1 MNKSNQIINKLSK
14 NNSSF
19 KNEFQSLSS
28 EEINNLIKQIIEKTI
43 NNAVILKKFINYLFS
58 SIDKNI
64 IKNIIIKLIS
74 DYLNNEKYDEV
85 NNILTPL
92 LNIIPIQKEILYEI
106 SETIFNKYNNAMDVN
121 IFINRTL
128 KYSKIIQNIRQFDF
142 IGMEKNYNSKFVYA
156 ILYYLTFYMYKKTKN
171 NKLKNEAEIHKI
183 KELILSY
190 KLGSSIYKPYD
201 KIMPFVVQNF
211 LMNNNVEGK
220 NNNSKK
226 NYSKLYLYQI
236 YNILEIYSD
245 RLDVDNT
252 YEENFARF
260 IYDVLVYVPFTDE
273 YQSKY
278 LRKILSN
285 SEINNQNLINKI
297 IMKFIIFNYKN
308 NFVSENILTKLC
320 MCIGNGE
327 NDGYYNIEYLGNYN
341 GKNMYLLKFMAK
353 FITTDQYK
361 NIPDETKTI
370 IALNKIF
377 YPFSHP
383 ASTSNYNYPKT
394 KIIPY
399 SGSYWNTVH
408 NEFYRLV
415 NTLPFGERRKYKS

>member
-14 NNSSF
+14 NNDSF
-19 KNEFQSLSS
+19 KNEFQFLSS

-106 SETIFNKYNNAMDVN
+106 SETIFKKYNNAMDVN
-121 IFINRTL
+121 IFINKTL

-142 IGMEKNYNSKFVYA
+142 IGMEKNYNSIFVYT
-156 ILYYLTFYMYKKTKN
+156 ILNHLTFYMYKKTKN

-190 KLGSSIYKPYD
+190 KLGSTYKPYEN
-201 KIMPFVVQNF
+201 IISFVVRNF
-211 LMNNNVEGK
+211 LINNNVEGK
-220 NNNSKK
+220 NNNSKN

-236 YNILEIYSD
+236 YNILEIYSA

-260 IYDVLVYVPFTDE
+260 IYDVLLYVPFTDE
-273 YQSKY
+273 SQSKKY
-278 LRKILSN
+278 LKEILSSSN
-285 SEINNQNLINKI
+285 INN
-297 IMKFIIFNYKN
+297 KN
-308 NFVSENILTKLC
+308 S
-320 MCIGNGE
+320 
-327 NDGYYNIEYLGNYN
+327 
-341 GKNMYLLKFMAK
+341 
-353 FITTDQYK
+353 
-361 NIPDETKTI
+361 
-370 IALNKIF
+370 
-377 YPFSHP
+377 
-383 ASTSNYNYPKT
+383 
-394 KIIPY
+394 
-399 SGSYWNTVH
+399 
-408 NEFYRLV
+408 
-415 NTLPFGERRKYKS
+415 